1 MRNMRRLICLLA
13 VLVMCGA
20 AAAHAEAA
28 LTWTEGQQTYPEGGE
43 WTYRYTYRYPVLTD
57 DTPAA
62 ASVNAWFDVAFRE
75 MDDLILPMF
84 ASEADMAGDGKS
96 EISQQFAVTC
106 NNDAFFSIL
115 LTQTQVLGEQTVV
128 SLSGQVFAMSGEYL
142 GDTLTLR
149 GLLGVGESSTQ
160 IAEAIVADVYKR
172 VQSWEG
178 ALDRWPDIDR
188 FYEDFDPEIQFYADQ
203 DGNAVFF
210 LQPGVLDTAP
220 DALIFTYTAQEAE
233 ALLMPLGTP

>member
-1 MRNMRRLICLLA
+1 M
-13 VLVMCGA
+13 
-20 AAAHAEAA
+20 
-28 LTWTEGQQTYPEGGE
+28 
-43 WTYRYTYRYPVLTD
+43 TD

-96 EISQQFAVTC
+96 EISQQYAVTC

-142 GDTLTLR
+142 GNTLTLR

-172 VQSWEG
+172 VQSVEG
-178 ALDRWPDIDR
+178 ALNRWPDMDR
-188 FYEDFDPEIQFYADQ
+188 FMRILTRNPVLRRSGRQCRVLPAATACWIQ
-203 DGNAVFF
+203 
-210 LQPGVLDTAP
+210 P
-220 DALIFTYTAQEAE
+220 DALIFTTR
-233 ALLMPLGTP
+233 PGS